1 MASINAKTQELGMKM
16 MDLKEQKMAPLD
28 IWNNVQTYTG
38 QSVALMAGDLYIL
51 NLCMN
56 KLKDIKE

>member
-1 MASINAKTQELGMKM
+1 MASISAKTQELGMKM
-16 MDLKEQKMAPLD
+16 MDLKEQEMAPLD
-28 IWNNVQTYTG
+28 IWNTVQTYTG
-38 QSVALMAGDLYIL
+38 QSVALMTGDLYIL

>member
-1 MASINAKTQELGMKM
+1 
-16 MDLKEQKMAPLD
+16 MAPLD
-28 IWNNVQTYTG
+28 IWNTVQTYTG
-38 QSVALMAGDLYIL
+38 QSVALMTGDLYIL